1 MNNSLD
7 RGIDRA
13 ELGAL
18 MRDRCRKYTGGMSS
32 SVRME
37 VFEHLLDGVLYTID
51 LCRDRTLPLADQYRL
66 GRGEITR
73 ETRRAKLAL
82 AVARA
87 TRTKQVCTD
96 YDETLDA
103 GMTAFFKRYDPETSP
118 QDCLLTLDYELAV
131 HPYELR
137 GVTKISA
144 YLRRLII
151 ENRYCAM
158 LPDGMLD
165 KIVPPDRE
173 LIFNTFEL
181 GLKAVILTGTLLDIR
196 DGAMSEYVKEA
207 AKRL

>member
-1 MNNSLD
+1 MSNSLD
-7 RGIDRA
+7 RGIDRG
-13 ELGAL
+13 ELANL
-18 MRDRCRKYTGGMSS
+18 MQDRCRKYTGGMSS

-51 LCRDRTLPLADQYRL
+51 LCKDRTLPLAEQYKI
-66 GRGEITR
+66 GRAEIR
-73 ETRRAKLAL
+73 SELRRAKLAL

-87 TRTKQVCTD
+87 TRTLQVCTA

-103 GMTAFFKRYDPETSP
+103 GMNAFFKRYDPEVSP
-118 QDCLLTLDYELAV
+118 QDCLLTLDYELAI
-131 HPYELR
+131 HPHELR

-144 YLRRLII
+144 YLKRLII

-158 LPDGMLD
+158 LPAGMLD

-181 GLKAVILTGTLLDIR
+181 GLKAVILTGTLLDIK
-196 DGAMSEYVKEA
+196 DSAMSQYAKKA

>member
-1 MNNSLD
+1 MNNSID
-7 RGIDRA
+7 KGIDRA
-13 ELGAL
+13 ELAAL
-18 MRDRCRKYTGGMSS
+18 MQDRCRKYTGGMSS
-32 SVRME
+32 TVRME

-51 LCRDRTLPLADQYRL
+51 LCKDRTLPLAEQYKL
-66 GRGEITR
+66 GRKEITS
-73 ETRRAKLAL
+73 EMRRAKLSL

-87 TRTKQVCTD
+87 TRTKQVCTA

-118 QDCLLTLDYELAV
+118 QDCLLTLDYELAI

-158 LPDGMLD
+158 LPAGMLD

-181 GLKAVILTGTLLDIR
+181 GLRAVILTGTLLDIR
-196 DGAMSEYVKEA
+196 DDAMSQYVKEA

>member
-7 RGIDRA
+7 RGIDRG
-13 ELGAL
+13 ELAAL
-18 MRDRCRKYTGGMSS
+18 MQDRCRKYTGGMSS

-37 VFEHLLDGVLYTID
+37 VFDHLLDGVLYTID
-51 LCRDRTLPLADQYRL
+51 LCKDRTLPLAEQYKL
-66 GRGEITR
+66 GRR
-73 ETRRAKLAL
+73 ELISELRRAKLAL

-87 TRTKQVCTD
+87 TRTKQVCTA

-103 GMTAFFKRYDPETSP
+103 GMTAFFKRYDMETSP

-144 YLRRLII
+144 YIRRLII

-158 LPDGMLD
+158 LPAGMLD

-196 DGAMSEYVKEA
+196 DDAMSQYVKEA

>member
-1 MNNSLD
+1 MNNSID
-7 RGIDRA
+7 KGIDRA
-13 ELGAL
+13 ELAAL
-18 MRDRCRKYTGGMSS
+18 MQDRCRKYTGGMSS

-37 VFEHLLDGVLYTID
+37 VFEHLLDGVLYTVD
-51 LCRDRTLPLADQYRL
+51 LCKDRTLPLAEQYKL
-66 GRGEITR
+66 GRREITS
-73 ETRRAKLAL
+73 EMRRSKLSL

-87 TRTKQVCTD
+87 TRTKQVCTA

-103 GMTAFFKRYDPETSP
+103 GMTAFYKRYDPETSP

-131 HPYELR
+131 HPHELR

-158 LPDGMLD
+158 LPGGMLD
-165 KIVPPDRE
+165 RIVPPDKE

-181 GLKAVILTGTLLDIR
+181 GLRAVILTGTLLDIR
-196 DGAMSEYVKEA
+196 DDAMSLYVKEA

>member
-7 RGIDRA
+7 KGIDRG
-13 ELGAL
+13 ELAAL
-18 MRDRCRKYTGGMSS
+18 MQDRCRKYTGGMSS
-32 SVRME
+32 TVRME
-37 VFEHLLDGVLYTID
+37 VFEHLLDGVLYTVD
-51 LCRDRTLPLADQYRL
+51 LCKDRTLPLAQQYKL
-66 GRGEITR
+66 GREEIKS
-73 ETRRAKLAL
+73 ELRRAKLSL

-87 TRTKQVCTD
+87 TRTKQVCTA

-103 GMTAFFKRYDPETSP
+103 GMTAFFKRYNPEDSP
-118 QDCLLTLDYELAV
+118 QDCLLTLDYELAI
-131 HPYELR
+131 HPHELR

-158 LPDGMLD
+158 LPAGMLD

-181 GLKAVILTGTLLDIR
+181 GLRAVILTGTLLDMR
-196 DGAMSEYVKEA
+196 DDAMSQYVKEA
-207 AKRL
+207 AKRR

>member
-1 MNNSLD
+1 MNKGLD
-7 RGIDRA
+7 KGIDRA

-18 MRDRCRKYTGGMSS
+18 MQDRCRKYTGGMSS

-51 LCRDRTLPLADQYRL
+51 LCKDRTLPLAEQYKL
-66 GRGEITR
+66 GRREITS
-73 ETRRAKLAL
+73 ELRRAKLSL

-87 TRTKQVCTD
+87 TRTKQVCTA

-118 QDCLLTLDYELAV
+118 QDCLLTLDYELAI
-131 HPYELR
+131 HPHELR

-158 LPDGMLD
+158 LPAGMLD

-181 GLKAVILTGTLLDIR
+181 GLRAVILTGTLLDIR
-196 DGAMSEYVKEA
+196 DDAMSEYVKEA

>member
-7 RGIDRA
+7 KGLDRG
-13 ELGAL
+13 ELAAL

-51 LCRDRTLPLADQYRL
+51 LCEDRTLPLAEQYKR
-66 GRGEITR
+66 GRAEISGEL
-73 ETRRAKLAL
+73 RRAKLAL

-87 TRTKQVCTD
+87 TRTKQVCTA
-96 YDETLDA
+96 YGETLDA

-118 QDCLLTLDYELAV
+118 QDCLLTLDYELAL
-131 HPYELR
+131 HPHELR

-151 ENRYCAM
+151 ENRYCTM
-158 LPDGMLD
+158 LPAGMLNR
-165 KIVPPDRE
+165 IVPPDRE

-181 GLKAVILTGTLLDIR
+181 GLRAVILTGTLLDIK
-196 DGAMSEYVKEA
+196 DAAMAQYVKEA